1 MCVCVCVLLAEND
14 LACRSAS
21 PLIDASVRFRKVAA
35 VEFFNLVIGL
45 GSEKTRPLYAI
56 PLAALLE
63 ADPSPAAG
71 AAYGGNGCV
80 AGATGAA
87 VGGATSIGSPQVEC
101 CQCQCQFGGTSATA
115 GAAEFPEQERVVKSA
130 MRARCDSCFAGGAGV
145 GSGAAGLGSSGWVVE
160 QSPNAGSVSNA
171 GHFTKSP
178 NCASRSSTYL
188 QKRFRSVF
196 RPQQSSQ
203 KRREGSASPSRDRLS
218 LSSASATAAGGL
230 VADEPSST
238 DSASACSYAYSFS
251 AAESTLASP
260 SPVVSRAAT
269 CARCAFSDSTY
280 CPSDLAALVAA
291 TPDAAG
297 ASANNCGDAFGSTV
311 GASCATRL
319 CDKEVLKKFRLEKAK
334 GMHVYAG
341 RSYSGA
347 ERVGPTQQDVSRQ
360 RHFCPLSLPMS

>member
-1 MCVCVCVLLAEND
+1 MCALLAEND
-14 LACRSAS
+14 PACRCAS

-71 AAYGGNGCV
+71 AAYGGSGSG

-87 VGGATSIGSPQVEC
+87 AVGGIGSPQVEC
-101 CQCQCQFGGTSATA
+101 CQCQCGAGGTSTSAIA
-115 GAAEFPEQERVVKSA
+115 GAAEFPEQERVVKSV

-145 GSGAAGLGSSGWVVE
+145 GSSAAGLGSGGWVVE
-160 QSPNAGSVSNA
+160 QIPNQNSASVSNA

-178 NCASRSSTYL
+178 NCASRSSTFL

-203 KRREGSASPSRDRLS
+203 KRREGSASPSRERLS
-218 LSSASATAAGGL
+218 LSSASASASAAAAGGL

-238 DSASACSYAYSFS
+238 DSASACSFAYAFS

-280 CPSDLAALVAA
+280 RPSDLAALVAA

-297 ASANNCGDAFGSTV
+297 PSVNNCGDAFGSTV

-334 GMHVYAG
+334 GMQVAG
-341 RSYSGA
+341 FLA
-347 ERVGPTQQDVSRQ
+347 PNE
-360 RHFCPLSLPMS
+360 